1 MTRLYLTI
9 FCLVI
14 CMSVRAAGEVEL
26 MKSDINLS
34 DKTSLQRGARIFMNY
49 CLTCH
54 SAKYMRYNRMAKDL
68 DITENVLK
76 SNLMFGT
83 DKTGDTMTISM
94 TPEDA
99 EKYFGVAPPD
109 LSVTARVRGAD
120 WLFTY
125 FMTFYRDDKR
135 PWGVNN
141 MAFKDVAMPNVLW
154 EYQGIQRPVYKEV
167 KESNGETVRKIDHL
181 ELEKPGKL
189 SPEEYEHM
197 VNDLVN
203 FLVYL
208 GEPIQLKRFKIG
220 SWVII
225 YLVILLFILYHLKKE
240 YWRDIH

>member
-1 MTRLYLTI
+1 MTRLYLALL
-9 FCLVI
+9 CLFL
-14 CMSVRAAGEVEL
+14 CMSVLAAEEGEL

-54 SAKYMRYNRMAKDL
+54 SAKYMRYNRMAQDL
-68 DITENVLK
+68 NITEDVLK

-167 KESNGETVRKIDHL
+167 KEANGETVKKIDHL

-189 SPEEYEHM
+189 SPEEYKHM

>member
-1 MTRLYLTI
+1 MTRL
-9 FCLVI
+9 CLLLLCLFV
-14 CMSVRAAGEVEL
+14 CMSVEAAGEVEL
-26 MKSDINLS
+26 MRSNINLS

-54 SAKYMRYNRMAKDL
+54 SAKYMRYNRMAQDL

-83 DKTGDTMTISM
+83 DKPGNTMTISM
-94 TPEDA
+94 TPEDG

-141 MAFKDVAMPNVLW
+141 MAFKDVAMPNILW

-167 KESNGETVRKIDHL
+167 KEANGETVKKIDHL

-189 SPEEYEHM
+189 SPEEYENM

>member
-1 MTRLYLTI
+1 MTRLYLI
-9 FCLVI
+9 FICLFVS
-14 CMSVRAAGEVEL
+14 MSVQAASEVEL
-26 MKSDINLS
+26 LKSDINLS

-54 SAKYMRYNRMAKDL
+54 SAKYMRYNRMAQDL
-68 DITENVLK
+68 EITEDVLK

-120 WLFTY
+120 WLYTY

-167 KESNGETVRKIDHL
+167 KESNGQTVKKIDHL

-208 GEPIQLKRFKIG
+208 GEPIQLKRYKIG